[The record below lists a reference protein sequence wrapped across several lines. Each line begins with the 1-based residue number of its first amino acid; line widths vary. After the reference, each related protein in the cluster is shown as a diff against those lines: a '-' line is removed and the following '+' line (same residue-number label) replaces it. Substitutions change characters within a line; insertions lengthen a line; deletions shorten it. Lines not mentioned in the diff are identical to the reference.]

1 MSTIKVNNIVTPNN
15 GESVSITTGGT
26 QRVTVDSSGNVGIGT
41 TSPGGYGNF
50 ADDLVVYNSSQ
61 PGITLATGTSGYG
74 SIYFADGTVGNAASR
89 GQIQYNHNDDSLL
102 FASAASERLRIDSS
116 GRLLVGT
123 TTAGSGQLTV
133 ASTSHT
139 GITIRSGNTSTN
151 SNLIF
156 ADAASGADVG
166 VIQYSHSTDSL
177 RFTAN
182 NAERLRI
189 DSSGRLLVGSGAIS
203 TPKVNTGGIDIST
216 HNIAIVFGGSSLS
229 GTNTLRANNATKD
242 GRIAA
247 AHYSNTEEPV
257 GVVRVISN
265 STENQLHWGGG
276 SSIINAATDHRFY
289 TASNNTTTGG
299 FERMRIDSSG
309 NLLIGK
315 TVEASATQGIN
326 LDGSIGFGGFTRNGG
341 AALLVNRGTNDG
353 TLVNF
358 LQNDNLEGSINVSG
372 STVSLVG
379 GHLSRWSQLPGG
391 VVRTEIL
398 RGSVLSNLDEMC
410 EWGEED
416 NEQLNRMKVSD
427 VEGDKNV
434 SGVFQAW
441 DDDDDTYTN
450 DFYCAMTG
458 DFVIRIAQG
467 TTVARGDLLMS
478 AGDGTAKPQDD
489 DIVRSKTIAKVT
501 STTVS
506 ETYADNSYCV
516 PCVLM
521 AC

>member
-203 TPKVNTGGIDIST
+203 TPTVNTG
-216 HNIAIVFGGSSLS
+216 
-229 GTNTLRANNATKD
+229 
-242 GRIAA
+242 
-247 AHYSNTEEPV
+247 
-257 GVVRVISN
+257 
-265 STENQLHWGGG
+265 
-276 SSIINAATDHRFY
+276 
-289 TASNNTTTGG
+289 
-299 FERMRIDSSG
+299 
-309 NLLIGK
+309 
-315 TVEASATQGIN
+315 
-326 LDGSIGFGGFTRNGG
+326 
-341 AALLVNRGTNDG
+341 
-353 TLVNF
+353 
-358 LQNDNLEGSINVSG
+358 
-372 STVSLVG
+372 
-379 GHLSRWSQLPGG
+379 
-391 VVRTEIL
+391 
-398 RGSVLSNLDEMC
+398 
-410 EWGEED
+410 
-416 NEQLNRMKVSD
+416 
-427 VEGDKNV
+427 
-434 SGVFQAW
+434 
-441 DDDDDTYTN
+441 
-450 DFYCAMTG
+450 
-458 DFVIRIAQG
+458 
-467 TTVARGDLLMS
+467 
-478 AGDGTAKPQDD
+478 
-489 DIVRSKTIAKVT
+489 
-501 STTVS
+501 
-506 ETYADNSYCV
+506 
-516 PCVLM
+516 
-521 AC
+521 